1 MLFQIDM
8 RALFTPV
15 ALTLSFVPAV
25 FADHH
30 AQAARN
36 VVVYRQAGRF
46 GGWPANHGIWS
57 WGDEIVVGFEAGHY
71 KYSERGHA
79 IDYTRPAEH
88 LLARS
93 LDGGE
98 TWSIEKPESLLPP
111 PGTKMAN
118 VPTEPGG
125 KPAIDCPL
133 AIDFTHPD
141 FAMTIRMASH
151 QNGPSRFYYSYDR
164 GKTWNGPYKF
174 PDFGEAGVAARTDY
188 LVNGKYD
195 LTAFVTVSKPNA
207 REGRPV
213 CVRTRDGGRSWRM
226 LAYIGP
232 QPPGRDYAIMPA
244 SVRLAKNSIL
254 TVFRR
259 RHWIEAWRSD
269 DDGRWWTFKN
279 IPVPDTGR
287 GNPPSLTKLE
297 DGRLALVYGYR
308 AEPYGIRAKLSSDN
322 GETWSDAI
330 VLRED
335 GGNWDLGYPRT
346 VQRTDGKLVTVY
358 YYNNAP
364 NAERFIGGT
373 IWDPGKGQGLA
384 RQVILSSEGAAP

>member
-1 MLFQIDM
+1 M
-8 RALFTPV
+8 
-15 ALTLSFVPAV
+15 
-25 FADHH
+25 
-30 AQAARN
+30 
-36 VVVYRQAGRF
+36 
-46 GGWPANHGIWS
+46 
-57 WGDEIVVGFEAGHY
+57 
-71 KYSERGHA
+71 
-79 IDYTRPAEH
+79 
-88 LLARS
+88 
-93 LDGGE
+93 
-98 TWSIEKPESLLPP
+98 EKP
-111 PGTKMAN
+111 A
-118 VPTEPGG
+118 
-125 KPAIDCPL
+125 
-133 AIDFTHPD
+133 F
-141 FAMTIRMASH
+141 
-151 QNGPSRFYYSYDR
+151 
-164 GKTWNGPYKF
+164 
-174 PDFGEAGVAARTDY
+174 AARTDY
-188 LVNGKYD
+188 LVNGKHD

-213 CVRTRDGGRSWRM
+213 CVRTRDGGRSWQI

-269 DDGRWWTFKN
+269 DAGRWWTFKN

-322 GETWSDAI
+322 GETWSDPI

-384 RQVILSSEGAAP
+384 RQVILSSEGTAP